1 MTNKRDRSDDDLPE
15 DLTCPITRTMFQ
27 DPVLVFD
34 SGHTYE
40 RSAILSHFDRKSTD
54 PITGLALSDTRV
66 VTNWVVRKGVQAY
79 LDSHPDVTPDGWD
92 SRELLGPQEVL
103 PQNEFAKNKFATLQQ
118 LHILRWLSPI
128 LRNRWSFNERP
139 EDWSGVELE
148 NGQVV
153 GLDLESIGT
162 QTAAFW
168 AQLKSF
174 PSLKELDLNNNEL
187 TSLPAEIGQLTSL
200 TVLDLSDN
208 ELTSLPTEIGQLTS
222 LESLYLSRN
231 QLTSLPAEIGQLTS
245 LTELHLSGNRLTTVP
260 YEIGL
265 ITSLVRLDLTNN
277 KLTSMPAA
285 IWNKCAD
292 DCHLDV
298 DNDVGLDDDP
308 LTWPIT

>member
-15 DLTCPITRTMFQ
+15 ELTCPITRTMFR
-27 DPVLVFD
+27 DPVIVVD

-54 PITGLALSDTRV
+54 PITSLALSDTRV
-66 VTNWVVRKGVQAY
+66 VTNWVVRQIVQAW

-92 SRELLGPQEVL
+92 SRELLGPHEVL
-103 PQNEFAKNKFATLQQ
+103 PQNKFAKNNFATLQQ
-118 LHILRWLSPI
+118 LHILRGLSPI
-128 LRNRWSFNERP
+128 LRNRWSFNQRP

-174 PSLKELDLNNNEL
+174 PSLKRLYLNGNQLTSLPAEIWQLTSLEVLFLNGNQLTSVPAEIGQLTSLQQLYLDGNEL

-200 TVLDLSDN
+200 TVLDLRHN
-208 ELTSLPTEIGQLTS
+208 
-222 LESLYLSRN
+222 R
-231 QLTSLPAEIGQLTS
+231 LTSLPAEIGQLT
-245 LTELHLSGNRLTTVP
+245 G
-260 YEIGL
+260 
-265 ITSLVRLDLTNN
+265 
-277 KLTSMPAA
+277 
-285 IWNKCAD
+285 C
-292 DCHLDV
+292 DV
-298 DNDVGLDDDP
+298 D
-308 LTWPIT
+308 WIAA